1 MSQVK
6 IEAFLSTSAGSGD
19 ASLSKLLEEIE
30 KDFGSNVE
38 ITFHKGHNK
47 LFEEYNL
54 TTTPAVV
61 VEELVKIM
69 GFCPSKETLISALR
83 DAGLE

>member
-1 MSQVK
+1 MSRLK
-6 IEAFLSTSAGSGD
+6 IEAFLSTSASPGD
-19 ASLSKLLEEIE
+19 ASLSRLLEEIKE
-30 KDFGSNVE
+30 EFGDKVE
-38 ITFHKGHNK
+38 ITIHRGHGR

-61 VEELVKIM
+61 VEELVKIT